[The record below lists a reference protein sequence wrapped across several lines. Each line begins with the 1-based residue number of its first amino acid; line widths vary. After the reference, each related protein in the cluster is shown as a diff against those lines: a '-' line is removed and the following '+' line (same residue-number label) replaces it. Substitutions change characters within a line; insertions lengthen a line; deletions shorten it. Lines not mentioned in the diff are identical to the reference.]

1 MFLIESI
8 QSMTEAGTQQL
19 LTWITQLLPKV
30 FLFLILLNGVTRLI
44 GRARV
49 EKLAA
54 RCGSNSL
61 LRYLVLPFLSAV
73 VLGNPMAISMG
84 RYLPEKYKPA
94 YFASASYHCH
104 TNSGIFQHINPAEL
118 FLWLGIANG
127 VLARGCDLFPLAL
140 RYMLAGLLANYV
152 SGYATEIITGRV
164 EKKQGIHLESAVD
177 LWTEKAEDDLA
188 EAGSGRRLSGSRQRD
203 RVRRQ
208 PGGIFRRCGGTF

>member
-1 MFLIESI
+1 MFLIDSI
-8 QSMTEAGTQQL
+8 QSMTEAGAQQL

-84 RYLPEKYKPA
+84 RYLPEKHKPA

-140 RYMLAGLLANYV
+140 RYMLAGLVANYV
-152 SGYATEIITGRV
+152 SGYATELITGRV
-164 EKKQGIHLESAVD
+164 EKKQGIRLESTAA
-177 LWTEKAEDDLA
+177 L
-188 EAGSGRRLSGSRQRD
+188 
-203 RVRRQ
+203 
-208 PGGIFRRCGGTF
+208 